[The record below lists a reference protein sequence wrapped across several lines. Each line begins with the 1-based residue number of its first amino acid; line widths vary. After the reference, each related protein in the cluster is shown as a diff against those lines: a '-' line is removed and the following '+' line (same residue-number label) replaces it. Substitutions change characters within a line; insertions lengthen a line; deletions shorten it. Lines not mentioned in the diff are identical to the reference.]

1 MARTTMMPTTT
12 LGSIDLYPSSHCSM
26 QNEARRVARAHTE
39 IRAPPLRDFDW
50 KEMALQVRQVLSRH
64 RPHRS

>member
-1 MARTTMMPTTT
+1 